1 MPPKARNRRQ
11 NVHNNNPA
19 KKNQQ
24 KQASTAENT
33 SGNSSANNSA
43 DKQEQP
49 SKRQVNTRSNPDKA
63 TKKVRISGENDMD
76 QDIADPLV
84 LITFDLLPELQQ
96 DVLPKAAALEL
107 NATAVPFTL
116 HH

>member
-33 SGNSSANNSA
+33 SGNSSVHNSV
-43 DKQEQP
+43 DEQEQP
-49 SKRQVNTRSNPDKA
+49 SKRQVITHSNPEKA
-63 TKKVRISGENDMD
+63 RKSVSLVKMIWTKIF
-76 QDIADPLV
+76 Q
-84 LITFDLLPELQQ
+84 
-96 DVLPKAAALEL
+96 
-107 NATAVPFTL
+107 TL
-116 HH
+116 

>member
-43 DKQEQP
+43 DEQEQP
-49 SKRQVNTRSNPDKA
+49 SKRQVNTRFNTEKA
-63 TKKVRISGENDMD
+63 TKKVRISGENDME
-76 QDIADPLV
+76 QDISEPTV
-84 LITFDLLPELQQ
+84 PVSFDLLPELQQ
-96 DVLPKAAALEL
+96 DAHLERSCQ
-107 NATAVPFTL
+107 FTQY
-116 HH
+116 